1 VTLAPGAN
9 FLVDINGTT
18 PGTGYDRLV
27 QTAGGINTFSIT
39 NSNLVV
45 TVGTTLS
52 VGQQFLIGQKT
63 SAGSING
70 QFAQGSTVVGSDG
83 TVFSISYTGGNG
95 NDIVLT
101 VTQAATATPT
111 PTPTPAGGNFSWTGS
126 IDTTWSTSG
135 NWSPSVGAPPGALD
149 TALFNGAFSNQPNVT
164 LSRAVGTLHMTDSVA
179 QNVTLSSNAAAVLTI
194 SGLGILGTGVLIDN
208 TNAFTLTITAR
219 VGVDASQAWTNNSG
233 NLFTVSG
240 TTLALGEDNNL
251 AVNGTGNTLISAQI
265 SDTGAMGSGLT
276 KGGSGTLTLTTANTY
291 KGGTT
296 VIGGTLLVDNRVHS
310 GTGTGD
316 VTVNGAG
323 TTLGGTGIISGDVT
337 VNIGA
342 NLAPG
347 NGGHTTSILTVGT
360 VTLAPG
366 ANFLVDINGT
376 TPGTEYDRLVQT
388 AGGNNTFVITNSNLV
403 VTVGTTLSVGQ
414 QFLIGQRTAGGPIN
428 GQFAQGNTVTGS
440 DGTVFLISYTGGPGA
455 NDIVLTVVQV
465 AASPRRPHV
474 SAVRLRSLASLSRSA
489 GDWESDNAALR
500 GRIFNGR

>member
-1 VTLAPGAN
+1 
-9 FLVDINGTT
+9 
-18 PGTGYDRLV
+18 
-27 QTAGGINTFSIT
+27 
-39 NSNLVV
+39 
-45 TVGTTLS
+45 
-52 VGQQFLIGQKT
+52 
-63 SAGSING
+63 
-70 QFAQGSTVVGSDG
+70 
-83 TVFSISYTGGNG
+83 
-95 NDIVLT
+95 
-101 VTQAATATPT
+101 
-111 PTPTPAGGNFSWTGS
+111 
-126 IDTTWSTSG
+126 
-135 NWSPSVGAPPGALD
+135 
-149 TALFNGAFSNQPNVT
+149 
-164 LSRAVGTLHMTDSVA
+164 MTDSVA

-194 SGLGILGTGVLIDN
+194 SGLGTLGTGILIDN

-310 GTGTGD
+310 GTGTRD

-376 TPGTEYDRLVQT
+376 TAGTGYDRLVQT